1 MECSKEDWNLFRSK
15 VPGWQEAYI
24 ERLNKEY
31 IQILSSE
38 GKASDKFWALEKRIY
53 QDKRSPGVMVQLRK
67 SDMPM
72 QLLSMLRDGV
82 IEWDDL
88 NGFSPEL
95 QEVLSYLLG
104 GKTERRVIHEISKTR
119 SGFRCHGVHHPDGH
133 CQPVL

>member
-15 VPGWQEAYI
+15 VPGWQEAYM

-53 QDKRSPGVMVQLRK
+53 QDKRSPGVMFQLRK

-88 NGFSPEL
+88 KEFSPEL
-95 QEVLSYLLG
+95 LEILKRICLPEWSCKENNRHG
-104 GKTERRVIHEISKTR
+104 IHQRGT
-119 SGFRCHGVHHPDGH
+119 SGSQTAD
-133 CQPVL
+133 

>member
-1 MECSKEDWNLFRSK
+1 MECSKADWKLFRSK
-15 VPGWQEAYI
+15 IPGWQEAYM

-31 IQILSSE
+31 IEILSSE
-38 GKASDKFWALEKRIY
+38 GNASDKFWALEKRIY

-72 QLLSMLRDGV
+72 QLLSMLRDGA

-104 GKTERRVIHEISKTR
+104 GRQKEE
-119 SGFRCHGVHHPDGH
+119 
-133 CQPVL
+133 